1 MAPLVTRGAVMAK
14 MACKDCGAVGET
26 ETETK
31 GHLFIELVLW
41 LCFIIPGLIYSIW
54 RHTNRRELCG
64 VCGSDKVVPMASPIG
79 QQLALS
85 AGHAPEPPRQASAG
99 AVGLGRSLGR
109 LAGRL
114 KP

>member
-1 MAPLVTRGAVMAK
+1 MAE
-14 MACKDCGAVGET
+14 MACKDCGAVGDT
-26 ETETK
+26 ETEAK
-31 GHLFIELVLW
+31 GHRFIELVLW

-54 RHTNRRELCG
+54 RRSNRRDLCAA
-64 VCGSDKVVPMASPIG
+64 CGSDKVLPLDSPIG
-79 QQLALS
+79 QRLAQS
-85 AGHAPEPPRQASAG
+85 AGYTPEPPRQASAG